1 VFKWPVRSFLLAM
14 GVLVALAMP
23 AGALAAPAADRPNVL
38 LLMTD
43 DQTAASMAQ
52 MPRTQQLLGAAGTT
66 FENSFVTFSLC
77 CPSRATALT
86 GQYTHNHKVSG
97 LAPPLGGYV
106 KMDTSE
112 WLPLWLQDAGY
123 RTIHLGK
130 FLNGYGV
137 QNPNLT
143 EVPPGFDVWQASLD
157 PSTYD
162 YMTFTLNENGSLR
175 THRGYQTDFYGD
187 RAAELIEAESR
198 HDGPFF
204 MQVAFVAPH
213 HGRNV
218 EPDDPAD
225 LATPMVAPRHRDAYA
240 TTPLPLPPSFN
251 ELDVTDKP
259 GRIAARMPLDPVKV
273 AEVEEAYQQRLES
286 LMAVDE
292 AVERIVRALERTG
305 ELDRT
310 LILFTSDNGFL
321 HGEHR
326 IGFGKVWPYE
336 ESIRVPLVMRGP
348 GVPSGQVRRQLVMNT
363 DLSPTILDAADAFAL
378 KPQDGRSL
386 FPLLRDSKLDWGRDV
401 LLYGRGNGV
410 HFYGLRTPR
419 YTYVRYTNGVEELYD
434 LEADPYQLENQAGSP
449 RYGPLRLELFRRLRA
464 LRHCRGDAC
473 AAGPRVQLETAPPPK
488 RCVDGAVRLRL
499 LGKDRSQV
507 AAAAFYIGRRR
518 VGRLR
523 GRSTARRLGVE
534 RRVRTGMVRPGRRF
548 RLRVEL
554 MFRDERVLTID
565 RRLEACRQ
573 R

>member
-1 VFKWPVRSFLLAM
+1 MLKWPVRTSLLAFL
-14 GVLVALAMP
+14 VLAALCAPASALAQP
-23 AGALAAPAADRPNVL
+23 AVERPNVV

-43 DQTAASMAQ
+43 DQTAASMQ
-52 MPRTQQLLGAAGTT
+52 HMPRTQALLGAAGTT

-86 GQYTHNHKVSG
+86 GQYTHNHKVFG

-106 KMDTSE
+106 KLDTSE

-137 QNPNLT
+137 QNVNLT

-162 YMTFTLNENGSLR
+162 FTRFTLNENGQLQS
-175 THRGYQTDFYGD
+175 HSGYQTDFYAD
-187 RAAELIEAESR
+187 RASELIEAESR

-218 EPDDPAD
+218 EADDPAN
-225 LATPMVAPRHRDAYA
+225 LATPAVAPRHRDAFA
-240 TTPLPLPPSFN
+240 GTPLPIPPSFN
-251 ELDVTDKP
+251 EVDIADKP
-259 GRIAARMPLDPVKV
+259 GRIAARLPFDATRT
-273 AEVEEAYQQRLES
+273 AEIEEAYQQRLES
-286 LMAVDE
+286 LLAVDE

-310 LILFTSDNGFL
+310 LIIFTSDNGFL

-336 ESIRVPLVMRGP
+336 ESIRVPLLMRGP
-348 GVPSGQVRRQLVMNT
+348 GVPHGQVRRQLVVNA
-363 DLSPTILDAADAFAL
+363 DISPTILDAADAFAL

-386 FPLLRDSKLDWGRDV
+386 FPLMRDARLGWGRDV

-410 HFYGLRTPR
+410 HFHGLRTPR
-419 YTYVRYTNGVEELYD
+419 YTYVRYTNGMEELYD

-449 RYGPLRLELFRRLRA
+449 RYQALRLELFRRLRT
-464 LRHCRGDAC
+464 LRRCRGDGC
-473 AAGPRVQLETAPPPK
+473 SAGPRVQLETTPPPR
-488 RCVDGAVRLRL
+488 RCVDRAVRLRL
-499 LGKDRSQV
+499 LGEDRSQV
-507 AAAAFYIGRRR
+507 VAAAFYVGRRR

-523 GRSTARRLGVE
+523 GRSTARRLRVE
-534 RRVRTGMVRPGRRF
+534 RRVRTNDVRPGRRF

-554 MFRDERVLTID
+554 MFRDERRLTID
-565 RRLEACRQ
+565 RRLRACR
-573 R
+573 